1 MLDQLIEVISYLA
14 VVSIAAERFTEILK
28 GALLK
33 RLFAGPVTYQLTA
46 GVFGGFLA
54 FIAPSPMAHLLD
66 STTAII
72 VVTGLAVSGG
82 SGFWNSV
89 LSVMQ
94 DFNNKR
100 KA

>member
-28 GALLK
+28 GS
-33 RLFAGPVTYQLTA
+33 LFKLMDAGPVTYQLTA
-46 GVFGGFLA
+46 GAFGGLLA
-54 FIAPSPMAHLLD
+54 FIAPSPMAHLID
-66 STTAII
+66 SMAAIVI
-72 VVTGLAVSGG
+72 VTGLAVSGG